1 VAPFAEQ
8 TLRRRRLRAV
18 LFSLTLAACVTT
30 GLAEG
35 ASATTQPGFR
45 FTLQVSI
52 TDSAI
57 RLTPHKTAS
66 GQVLHT
72 YIEQGGRAARFPRG
86 TLVQFVFTNH
96 GTRTY
101 LPAIRVTDAS
111 NASPLTP
118 AKPLYTASHA
128 ISPGHQVSLFG
139 NFYFRGSF
147 QIEKLVGKKPQ
158 GQPIQLSIY

>member
-1 VAPFAEQ
+1 
-8 TLRRRRLRAV
+8 L
-18 LFSLTLAACVTT
+18 SLALGACVTT
-30 GLAEG
+30 FLAGE
-35 ASATTQPGFR
+35 ATATTQPGFR

-57 RLTPHKTAS
+57 LLTPHTSAT

-72 YIEQGGRAARFPRG
+72 YIQQGGRVARFPRG

-96 GTRTY
+96 GTKTY

-128 ISPGHQVSLFG
+128 IRPGRQVSLFG

-147 QIEKLVGKKPQ
+147 QIEKLVGKRAQ
-158 GQPIQLSIY
+158 GQPIQLTIY